1 MKVFENGVYRDMT
14 AAELA
19 EIRAEQAK
27 EEQEYWA
34 NVSYAEA
41 VNAEI
46 RKQYSESDEFAILR
60 QMNRKP
66 QEYEEYDRYC
76 EQCKKYVKE
85 KKGVIT

>member
-14 AAELA
+14 ATELA
-19 EIRAEQAK
+19 EIRAAQV
-27 EEQEYWA
+27 EEDRKYWA

-46 RKQYSESDEFAILR
+46 RKRYSESDEFAILR

-66 QEYEEYDRYC
+66 QEYEEYDKYC
-76 EQCKKYVKE
+76 EQCKKYVKG